1 MIRAVVDT
9 NILISGVIK
18 PERATGEILRRL
30 RDGEFALLYTEPLLV
45 ELAEVINRPRIRQK
59 YSLGSEDIET
69 VLALILLRGEPID
82 PTRRV
87 EICRDPKDNMILE
100 AAVAGQADMIT
111 SGDFDL
117 LSLREFAGMPIIS
130 PAEFLQRLAKG
141 PS

>member
-18 PERATGEILRRL
+18 PEGATGEILRRL
-30 RDGEFALLYTEPLLV
+30 REREFVLLYTEPLLA

-59 YSLGSEDIET
+59 YGLGSEDIET

-117 LSLREFAGMPIIS
+117 LSLREFEGMPIIS

>member
-1 MIRAVVDT
+1 LIRAVVDT

-18 PERATGEILRRL
+18 PEGATGEILRRL

-45 ELAEVINRPRIRQK
+45 ELAEGINRPRIRQK

-100 AAVAGQADMIT
+100 AAAAGQADMIT

-117 LSLREFAGMPIIS
+117 LSLREFEGMPIIS

>member
-30 RDGEFALLYTEPLLV
+30 RDGEFVLLYTEPLLA

-59 YSLGSEDIET
+59 YGLGSDDIET

-111 SGDFDL
+111 RGDFDL

>member
-18 PERATGEILRRL
+18 PEGATGEILRRL
-30 RDGEFALLYTEPLLV
+30 RDGEFVLLYTEPLLA

-117 LSLREFAGMPIIS
+117 LSLREFEGMPIIS

>member
-18 PERATGEILRRL
+18 PERTTGEILRRL
-30 RDGEFALLYTEPLLV
+30 RDGEFVLLYTEPLLA

-59 YSLGSEDIET
+59 YGLGSEDIET

-100 AAVAGQADMIT
+100 ATVAGQADMIT

>member
-30 RDGEFALLYTEPLLV
+30 RDGEFVLLYTEPLLA

-59 YSLGSEDIET
+59 YGLGSEDIET

>member
-1 MIRAVVDT
+1 LIRAVVDT

-30 RDGEFALLYTEPLLV
+30 RDGEFVLLYTEPLLA

-59 YSLGSEDIET
+59 YGLGSEDIET

-87 EICRDPKDNMILE
+87 EICRDPKDHMILE

-117 LSLREFAGMPIIS
+117 LSLREFEGMPTIS
-130 PAEFLQRLAKG
+130 PAEFLKRLAKG

>member
-18 PERATGEILRRL
+18 PEGATGEILRRL
-30 RDGEFALLYTEPLLV
+30 RDGEFVLLYTEPLLA

-59 YSLGSEDIET
+59 YGLGSEDIET

>member
-1 MIRAVVDT
+1 LIRAVVDT

-45 ELAEVINRPRIRQK
+45 EFAEVINRPRIRQK

-100 AAVAGQADMIT
+100 AAVAGQANMIT

-117 LSLREFAGMPIIS
+117 LSLREFEGMPIIS
-130 PAEFLQRLAKG
+130 SAEFLQRLAKG
-141 PS
+141 PP

>member
-30 RDGEFALLYTEPLLV
+30 RDGEFVLLYTEPLLA

-59 YSLGSEDIET
+59 YGLGSEDIET

-141 PS
+141 AS

>member
-18 PERATGEILRRL
+18 PEGATGEILRRL
-30 RDGEFALLYTEPLLV
+30 RDGEFALLYTEPLLA

-59 YSLGSEDIET
+59 YGLGSEDIET

-87 EICRDPKDNMILE
+87 EICRDPKDNMILQ

-130 PAEFLQRLAKG
+130 PAVFLQRLAKG

>member
-1 MIRAVVDT
+1 LIRAVVDT

-18 PERATGEILRRL
+18 PEGATGEILRRL
-30 RDGEFALLYTEPLLV
+30 RDGEFALPYTEPLLV

-59 YSLGSEDIET
+59 YRLGSEDIET

-100 AAVAGQADMIT
+100 ATAAGQADMIS
-111 SGDFDL
+111 SGDVDL
-117 LSLREFAGMPIIS
+117 LSLREFEGMPIIS

-141 PS
+141 PP

>member
-30 RDGEFALLYTEPLLV
+30 RDGEFVLLYTEPLLA

-59 YSLGSEDIET
+59 YGLGSEDIET

-141 PS
+141 SS

>member
-18 PERATGEILRRL
+18 PEGATGEILRRL

-69 VLALILLRGEPID
+69 VLALILVRGEPID
-82 PTRRV
+82 PRRRV

-100 AAVAGQADMIT
+100 AAVAAGTRPA
-111 SGDFDL
+111 
-117 LSLREFAGMPIIS
+117 LRIHA
-130 PAEFLQRLAKG
+130 
-141 PS
+141 

>member
-1 MIRAVVDT
+1 LIRAVVDT

-30 RDGEFALLYTEPLLV
+30 RHGEFVLLYTEPLLA

-59 YSLGSEDIET
+59 YGLGSEDIET
-69 VLALILLRGEPID
+69 VLGLILLRGEPID

-87 EICRDPKDNMILE
+87 EICRDPKDNMVLE

-117 LSLREFAGMPIIS
+117 LSLRESEGMPIIS
-130 PAEFLQRLAKG
+130 PAEFLQRLAMG

>member
-1 MIRAVVDT
+1 LIRAVVDT

-30 RDGEFALLYTEPLLV
+30 RDGEFVLLYTEPLLA

-59 YSLGSEDIET
+59 YGLGSEDIET

>member
-1 MIRAVVDT
+1 LIRAVVDT

>member
-30 RDGEFALLYTEPLLV
+30 RDGEFVLLYTEPLLA

-59 YSLGSEDIET
+59 YGLGSEDIET

-100 AAVAGQADMIT
+100 AAVAGQADMIK

>member
-1 MIRAVVDT
+1 LIRAIVDT
-9 NILISGVIK
+9 NILISGVIR
-18 PERATGEILRRL
+18 PEGVAGEILRRL

-82 PTRRV
+82 PRRRV

-100 AAVAGQADMIT
+100 AAVAAGTRPA
-111 SGDFDL
+111 
-117 LSLREFAGMPIIS
+117 LRIHA
-130 PAEFLQRLAKG
+130 
-141 PS
+141 